1 MLGSLMKR
9 RVLKTPVDVAEIEN
23 IQVSRKKDF
32 LENMTVVG
40 KARRWLPMSLIFPPK
55 LYQAG

>member
-1 MLGSLMKR
+1 MER
-9 RVLKTPVDVAEIEN
+9 RVLRTPVDVAKIEN
-23 IQVSRKKDF
+23 IQVSRKKDL

-40 KARRWLPMSLIFPPK
+40 KARRWLPVSLIFPPK